1 MSFIMP
7 ESFHAREKQAMQDRI
22 DKLYKREQELMKENE
37 NLMRKLTQVEL
48 AGRYYLRMQKH
59 ILEYENIGEAWK
71 EFLTIYM
78 LCIPDKS
85 ELEPL
90 PQTNDYTYY

>member
-7 ESFHAREKQAMQDRI
+7 ESFHSREKQAMQDRI
-22 DKLYKREQELMKENE
+22 DKLYAREQELMKEKE
-37 NLMRKLTQVEL
+37 ELVRALAKVEL

-78 LCIPDKS
+78 LSIPDKS

-90 PQTNDYTYY
+90 PQYTYY